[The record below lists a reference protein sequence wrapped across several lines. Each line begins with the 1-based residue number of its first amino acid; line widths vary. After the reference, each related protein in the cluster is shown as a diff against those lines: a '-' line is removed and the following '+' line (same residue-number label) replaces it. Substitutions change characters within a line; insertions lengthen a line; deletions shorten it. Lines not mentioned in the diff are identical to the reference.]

1 MCYPVTTNN
10 SGQIKCREG
19 AWGIFLR
26 KYNLIAWESN
36 LNLQDGSIKKY
47 RKGSSIWRAVD
58 YYTII
63 RERVLLKKVCPN
75 FILMYSYFR
84 CPDNLD
90 SVIKD
95 KKILIDKNKKNN
107 QCNYLNIPDISGMY
121 EHLLILTEGVQ
132 YTLVDWMQNKYQYFN
147 EKRYQINSTVH
158 SIEVWK
164 SIFFMIWAGL
174 ATLKELGIYIPNFGK
189 DNILIRNLISIGKD
203 TGYWIYNINNRTYY
217 IQNYGYVPLIDLNP
231 TPLKIESK
239 DIKEKLKLKSA
250 NSHNLLDTY
259 DEYFNC
265 YSSKYYND
273 DNDII
278 REMQEKNNE
287 CQRINSINGN
297 WEIPSK
303 RSAKA
308 IPEELYF
315 ILSQCNKNNIKDP
328 TKCIELYMRDY
339 LHNRIGTRV
348 RNDEQLIMDRL
359 IDELKEGELVAYL
372 DLEQNKKEYY
382 WGLNEGPTKENSQ
395 LYNILCCKR
404 ETQPLWYVQKI
415 PLENLTKL
423 IDTNK
428 EIQQDILDGI
438 SFDSKSL
445 LEIYNISN
453 LSK

>member
-1 MCYPVTTNN
+1 MDNGGHT
-10 SGQIKCREG
+10 KCREG

-26 KYNLIAWESN
+26 KYKLVSWESN
-36 LNLQDGSIKKY
+36 LNLQDGSITEY
-47 RKGSSIWRAVD
+47 RNGSSVWRAVD

-63 RERVLLKKVCPN
+63 RERILLKKVCPN

-90 SVIKD
+90 LIIKD
-95 KKILIDKNKKNN
+95 KKNLMDMKNKQYSPFSN
-107 QCNYLNIPDISGMY
+107 LNIKDTNCMY

-132 YTLVDWMQNKYQYFN
+132 YTLVDWMQNKYQYLN
-147 EKRYQINSTVH
+147 NKRFQINSTVH

-174 ATLKELGIYIPNFGK
+174 AVLNKLGIFIPNFGK

-203 TGYWIYNINNRTYY
+203 TGYWIYNINNRNYY

-231 TPLKIESK
+231 TPLKIEESDLK
-239 DIKEKLKLKSA
+239 QTLKNESIK
-250 NSHNLLDTY
+250 SHNLIDG
-259 DEYFNC
+259 FNEFFDC
-265 YSSKYYND
+265 YSTKYYND
-273 DNDII
+273 NSDII
-278 REMQEKNNE
+278 DKIKNINE
-287 CQRINSINGN
+287 TECSNINNINNN

-303 RSAKA
+303 RSSKA

-315 ILSQCNKNNIKDP
+315 ILGECNKNNISDP

-348 RNDEQLIMDRL
+348 R
-359 IDELKEGELVAYL
+359 IDEILITDRILDDLREGELVAYL
-372 DLEQNKKEYY
+372 NLESNKKEYY
-382 WGLNEGPTKENSQ
+382 WGLNEKQTDSNNR
-395 LYNILCCKR
+395 LYNILCCDR
-404 ETQPLWYVQKI
+404 DTSTQTIWYVKKI
-415 PLENLTKL
+415 PIENLSKL

-428 EIQQDILDGI
+428 EIQQDIIGGI

-445 LEIYNISN
+445 LETYNITHFSN
-453 LSK
+453 